1 MRKEPIL
8 GRDGGR
14 RVGWWEEE
22 GAGGSYRA
30 GPLAGEDWQ
39 KRKRISFTLRDRLDR
54 HAIAAGAFASL
65 LFLDPSLLFLNC
77 GMGIGEMPRRMNGL
91 TSCGRLVGSTP
102 SDH

>member
-1 MRKEPIL
+1 M
-8 GRDGGR
+8 GGR
-14 RVGWWEEE
+14 RAGWWEEE

-54 HAIAAGAFASL
+54 HAIAAGSCALLGSL
-65 LFLDPSLLFLNC
+65 SPSLYW
-77 GMGIGEMPRRMNGL
+77 GMRMNGP